1 MPTSRFQ
8 AAVFAT
14 TLGCWFVACYRRE
27 EGDRGSSR
35 LSSRC
40 LGVSWRL
47 APIRATVLT
56 RRWRVVLVLIR
67 RFRSAEVELRRCYVT
82 IWGLILDV
90 TGCRHSMA
98 EGFAASKRVKGE
110 ETKREFVTLEGEI
123 QGVLKDGIVVAIKRA
138 IVYPNV
144 QKNSK
149 EFHTELDLLSRL
161 NNAHL
166 LNLLGYCEEGEE
178 SSLCMSTWLMAHSI
192 NTFMSSNILID
203 EEHNAR
209 VADFGLS
216 LLGPADSSSP
226 LAELPVGTLGYL
238 DPEYYKLHYLTK
250 KFDVCSFGVLLL
262 EILSDRKAIDMQYE
276 EGNIIQWA
284 VPLIKSGDIASIL
297 DPVLKAPSDVDAL
310 MGSPSIKLLHSPSI
324 RSQHLRSSI
333 KLQIASSLF
342 PCIKQTYRDKS
353 LAKI

>member
-82 IWGLILDV
+82 VVLILATV
-90 TGCRHSMA
+90 EARS
-98 EGFAASKRVKGE
+98 
-110 ETKREFVTLEGEI
+110 
-123 QGVLKDGIVVAIKRA
+123 VVAF
-138 IVYPNV
+138 V
-144 QKNSK
+144 
-149 EFHTELDLLSRL
+149 F
-161 NNAHL
+161 
-166 LNLLGYCEEGEE
+166 
-178 SSLCMSTWLMAHSI
+178 
-192 NTFMSSNILID
+192 
-203 EEHNAR
+203 
-209 VADFGLS
+209 
-216 LLGPADSSSP
+216 SP